1 MNNPLASSGGIGFF
15 SAHSRK
21 NRNLDLEKL
30 EDLRSSA
37 PISANNKCKFPTEV
51 RVINLEKRSDRWERF
66 QEINKDLFS
75 EFTITRFNAVE
86 GSNVVDA
93 IFNSFTFCLEESFK
107 NNETVIIMEDDCYL
121 APGGLEK
128 LKLAFLDLPGDW
140 DCLIGNHYFITGM
153 EILTDHLAR
162 PKNQASTLN
171 FAVFRNTIL
180 NKIKSNIHLRSNL
193 LRDIDHF
200 ITSEQVPINNYTVWP
215 MISREYVSHS
225 DHKNSVKDMTIRIR
239 ENAFLYQ
246 FVDSD
251 TYYPSIP
258 EW

>member
-1 MNNPLASSGGIGFF
+1 MNNPLASSGGVGFF

-21 NRNLDLEKL
+21 NRNNDLEKID
-30 EDLRSSA
+30 DLRSYSTIA
-37 PISANNKCKFPTEV
+37 SNNKCKFPTEV
-51 RVINLEKRSDRWERF
+51 RVINLEKRPDRWGKF
-66 QEINKDLFS
+66 QELNTELLSKFS
-75 EFTITRFNAVE
+75 VTRFNAIE

-93 IFNSFTFCLEESFK
+93 IFNSFTSCLEESFK
-107 NNETVIIMEDDCYL
+107 DHETVIIMEDDCYL

-128 LKLAFLDLPGDW
+128 LKSAFLDLPEDW
-140 DCLIGNHYFITGM
+140 DCLIGNHYFISGI

-171 FAVFRNTIL
+171 FAVFRNTVL
-180 NKIKSNIHLRSNL
+180 DKIKDNINLRSNL

-200 ITSEQVPINNYTVWP
+200 ITSEGVPINNYTVWP

-225 DHKNSVKDMTIRIR
+225 DHKNKVRDMTNRIR

-251 TYYPSIP
+251 TYYPIIP

>member
-21 NRNLDLEKL
+21 NRNQDLEKIQ
-30 EDLRSSA
+30 DLKSYSTIA
-37 PISANNKCKFPTEV
+37 SNNKCKFPTDV
-51 RVINLEKRSDRWERF
+51 RVINLEKRPDRWEKF
-66 QEINKDLFS
+66 QELNTELFS
-75 EFTITRFNAVE
+75 KFSVTRFNAIE
-86 GSNVVDA
+86 GNNVVDA
-93 IFNSFTFCLEESFK
+93 IFNSFTSCLEESFK
-107 NNETVIIMEDDCYL
+107 DHETVIIMEDDCYL

-128 LKLAFLDLPGDW
+128 LKSAFLDLPEDW
-140 DCLIGNHYFITGM
+140 DCLIGNHYFISGI

-180 NKIKSNIHLRSNL
+180 NKIKDNLDLRSNF

-200 ITSEQVPINNYTVWP
+200 ITSEEVPINNYTVWP

-225 DHKNSVKDMTIRIR
+225 DHKNSVKDMTNRIR

>member
-21 NRNLDLEKL
+21 NRNRDLEKL

-93 IFNSFTFCLEESFK
+93 IFNSFTSCLEESFK

-128 LKLAFLDLPGDW
+128 LKSAFLDLPGDW

-180 NKIKSNIHLRSNL
+180 NKIKNNIHLRSNL

>member
-21 NRNLDLEKL
+21 NRNQDLEKL
-30 EDLRSSA
+30 EDLRSST

-93 IFNSFTFCLEESFK
+93 IFNSFTSCLQESF
-107 NNETVIIMEDDCYL
+107 NNHETVIIMEDDCYL

-128 LKLAFLDLPGDW
+128 LKSAFLDLPEDW

-180 NKIKSNIHLRSNL
+180 NKIKNNIHLRSNL

>member
-21 NRNLDLEKL
+21 NRNRDLEKL
-30 EDLRSSA
+30 EDLRSSS
-37 PISANNKCKFPTEV
+37 PISSNNKCKFPTEV
-51 RVINLEKRSDRWERF
+51 RVINLEKRPDRWERF

-93 IFNSFTFCLEESFK
+93 IFNSFTSCLEESF
-107 NNETVIIMEDDCYL
+107 NNLETVIIMEDDCYL

-128 LKLAFLDLPGDW
+128 LKSAFLDLPEDW

-180 NKIKSNIHLRSNL
+180 NKIKNNIHLRSNL

>member
-21 NRNLDLEKL
+21 NRNRDLEKL
-30 EDLRSSA
+30 EDLRSST

-93 IFNSFTFCLEESFK
+93 IFNSFTSCLEESF
-107 NNETVIIMEDDCYL
+107 NNHETVIIMEDDCYL

-128 LKLAFLDLPGDW
+128 LKSAFLDLPEDW

-180 NKIKSNIHLRSNL
+180 NKIKNNIHLRSNL

>member
-21 NRNLDLEKL
+21 NRNRDLEKL
-30 EDLRSSA
+30 EDLRSST

-51 RVINLEKRSDRWERF
+51 RVINLEKRPDRWERF

-93 IFNSFTFCLEESFK
+93 IFNSFTSCLQESF
-107 NNETVIIMEDDCYL
+107 NNHETVIIMEDDCYL

-128 LKLAFLDLPGDW
+128 LKSAFLDLPEDW

-180 NKIKSNIHLRSNL
+180 NKIKNNIHLRSNL

>member
-21 NRNLDLEKL
+21 NRNRDLEKL
-30 EDLRSSA
+30 EDLRSST

-93 IFNSFTFCLEESFK
+93 IFNSFTSCLEESF
-107 NNETVIIMEDDCYL
+107 NNHETVIIMEDDCYL

-128 LKLAFLDLPGDW
+128 LKSAFLDLPEDW

-180 NKIKSNIHLRSNL
+180 NKIKNSIHLRSNL

>member
-21 NRNLDLEKL
+21 NRNRDLEKL
-30 EDLRSSA
+30 EDLRSST

-51 RVINLEKRSDRWERF
+51 RVINLEKRPDRWERF

-93 IFNSFTFCLEESFK
+93 IFNSFTSCLEESF
-107 NNETVIIMEDDCYL
+107 NNHETVIIMEDDCYL

-128 LKLAFLDLPGDW
+128 LKSAFLDLPEDW

-153 EILTDHLAR
+153 EILTDHLAK

-180 NKIKSNIHLRSNL
+180 NKIKNNIHLRSNL

>member
-21 NRNLDLEKL
+21 NRNQDLEKIQ
-30 EDLRSSA
+30 DLRSQSTIA
-37 PISANNKCKFPTEV
+37 SNNKCKFPTVV
-51 RVINLEKRSDRWERF
+51 RVINLEKRPDRWGKF
-66 QEINKDLFS
+66 QELNTELFS
-75 EFTITRFNAVE
+75 EFSVSRFNAIE
-86 GSNVVDA
+86 DNNVVDA
-93 IFNSFTFCLEESFK
+93 IFNSFTSCLEESFQDH
-107 NNETVIIMEDDCYL
+107 ETVIIMEDDCYL

-128 LKLAFLDLPGDW
+128 LKAAFYDLPNDW
-140 DCLIGNHYFITGM
+140 DCLIGNHYFISDI
-153 EILTDHLAR
+153 EVLTNHIAK

-171 FAVFRNTIL
+171 FAVFRNTVL
-180 NKIKSNIHLRSNL
+180 DKIKNNISLRTNF

>member
-21 NRNLDLEKL
+21 NRNRDLEKL
-30 EDLRSSA
+30 EDLRSST

-93 IFNSFTFCLEESFK
+93 IFNSFTSCLEESF
-107 NNETVIIMEDDCYL
+107 NNHETVIIMEDDCYL

-128 LKLAFLDLPGDW
+128 LKSAFLDLPEDW

-171 FAVFRNTIL
+171 FAVFRNTIR
-180 NKIKSNIHLRSNL
+180 NKIKNNIHLRSNL

>member
-21 NRNLDLEKL
+21 NRNLDLAKIK
-30 EDLRSSA
+30 DLRSSNH
-37 PISANNKCKFPTEV
+37 IVQNNKCRFPTEV
-51 RVINLEKRSDRWERF
+51 RVINLEKRPDRWEKF
-66 QEINKDLFS
+66 QGLNKNLFS
-75 EFTITRFNAVE
+75 EFTVTRFNAIE

-93 IFNSFTFCLEESFK
+93 IFNSFIVCLEESFK
-107 NNETVIIMEDDCYL
+107 SHETVIIMEDDCYL
-121 APGGLEK
+121 ATGGLEK
-128 LKLAFLDLPGDW
+128 LRSSFSDLPEDW
-140 DCLIGNHYFITGM
+140 DCLIGNHYFISEI

-162 PKNQASTLN
+162 PKNQASSLN

-180 NKIKSNIHLRSNL
+180 DKIKNNIDLRSDL

-200 ITSEQVPINNYTVWP
+200 ITSEKTPINNYTAWP

-225 DHKNSVKDMTIRIR
+225 DHKNTIKDMTIRIR

-251 TYYPSIP
+251 IYYPGMP

>member
-21 NRNLDLEKL
+21 NRNRDLEKL
-30 EDLRSSA
+30 EDLRSST

-93 IFNSFTFCLEESFK
+93 IFNSFTSCLEESFK
-107 NNETVIIMEDDCYL
+107 DHETVIIMEDDCYL

-128 LKLAFLDLPGDW
+128 LKSAFLDLPEDW

-180 NKIKSNIHLRSNL
+180 NKIKDNIHLRSNL

>member
-30 EDLRSSA
+30 EDLRSST

-51 RVINLEKRSDRWERF
+51 RVINLEKRPDRWGKF
-66 QEINKDLFS
+66 QELNTELFS
-75 EFTITRFNAVE
+75 KFSVTRFNAVE

-93 IFNSFTFCLEESFK
+93 IFNSFTSCLEESFK

-128 LKLAFLDLPGDW
+128 LKSAFLDLPEDW

-171 FAVFRNTIL
+171 FAVFRNTIR
-180 NKIKSNIHLRSNL
+180 NKIKNNIHLRSNL